1 VCAAYQPIKFRDADR
16 SQWRLRQ
23 TLAAVSQRILIVDDE
38 LANIELLKGYLAD
51 TADEFCGIT
60 DSKNAERAFLEFEPD
75 IVLLDLHMPEPDGL
89 EILRRLGSAR
99 ASLGFLPVIVLTAD
113 ERNVARNSALILGAN
128 DFLIKPLDRQEV
140 RLRVRNLLQ
149 TRFLFKELK
158 RATGS
163 FPAVDQHRSE

>member
-1 VCAAYQPIKFRDADR
+1 MQAAQDRGEGQTQP
-16 SQWRLRQ
+16 
-23 TLAAVSQRILIVDDE
+23 AVSQRILIVDDE
-38 LANIELLKGYLAD
+38 PANVELLKAYLAD

-60 DSKNAERAFLEFEPD
+60 DSKTAERAFLEFEPD

-89 EILRRLGSAR
+89 EILRRLSSAR

-113 ERNVARNSALILGAN
+113 DRNLARNSALILGAN

-149 TRFLFKELK
+149 TRHLFTELK

-163 FPAVDQHRSE
+163 YPFVDSAPPE